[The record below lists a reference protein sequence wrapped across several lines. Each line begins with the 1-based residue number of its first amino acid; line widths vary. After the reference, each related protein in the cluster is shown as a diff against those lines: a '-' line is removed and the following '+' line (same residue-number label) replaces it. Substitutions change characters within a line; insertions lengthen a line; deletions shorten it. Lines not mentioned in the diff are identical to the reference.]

1 MGNGFEQ
8 RQRPKRKENDQKMSS
23 FTMRDVPV
31 RPAIRRLKEMHMSFY
46 SRENLLLNDR
56 IFQEEFSKKELPAET
71 RSAEAFCR
79 FLSEK
84 ELALVPEDLF
94 AGQILQYFMRHSQPL
109 PDDDPFSFD
118 PEKIRMSEKES
129 VTDANASVAIC
140 RGKGLSAEEEKVLDY
155 LPAGI
160 AAGYFSHYHVGHVI
174 TGFEY
179 VITTGFDGIEK
190 RIREKMAGE
199 EVTEREKITG
209 NAMLRTLEGCRTYVE
224 RYREKAAET
233 AAAADDPQQKE
244 NLWRIAAAL
253 SNISRKPASDL
264 FEAIQFVILLQDM
277 VVSQTK
283 GSMSFGRLDGIL
295 YPFYQ
300 ADRRKGLYTDDDV
313 QELID
318 AMMLKFALATGQYQN
333 LTLGGCDEQ
342 GRYAG
347 NELSMMFLRSSR
359 RLSFDQPLMSFRCT
373 RDVPDEHWNEILK
386 TIRNGNGF
394 PALFWD
400 DTIIASKTR
409 MGIPIEDARTYAI
422 VGCVETSICGK
433 EFSNTE
439 DIRINWCKTL
449 ELMLNN
455 GVCPVSGIPLFLKDH
470 SDVDR
475 ITDFGTFLD
484 RYIEELKNA
493 VEKAAQ
499 ICNIIDR
506 FYYQEYPSTLLT
518 ISLQPDEIRL
528 DDCANRGTK
537 YCNTCMQHT
546 GIANAVNSLLA
557 IRKAVFEEKLVTLPQ
572 LSKILKNNYE
582 GSEELLEYI
591 RSKCPKFG
599 NDHEEA
605 DALAARLVN
614 EIAAK
619 TDSMKNERG
628 GSFMAGFYSVFH
640 HASLGRL
647 TGALPDGRLA
657 GESLA
662 NGLSPAQG
670 TDVEGPTAVIHS
682 FRGMDQTLFSNGMV
696 LDMKFSPS
704 FWKSENH
711 ILMLRKMIE
720 VYFEEGGQEIQLN
733 VVDRET
739 LLDAKAHPEKH
750 KNLIVRV
757 SGFSAYFVTLFEELQ
772 DEIIRRTEYA

>member
-1 MGNGFEQ
+1 MSRF
-8 RQRPKRKENDQKMSS
+8 KME
-23 FTMRDVPV
+23 DLPL
-31 RPAIRRLKEMHMSFY
+31 RPAIQVLKEKQMSLAFY

-56 IFQEEFSKKELPAET
+56 IYGEEFAKKELPSET
-71 RSAEAFCR
+71 RSAEAFYR
-79 FLSEK
+79 FHSEK
-84 ELALVPEDLF
+84 ELGLVPEDLF

-109 PDDDPFSFD
+109 PSDDPFSFD
-118 PEKIRMSEKES
+118 PADIRMSEVES
-129 VTDANASVAIC
+129 VADADASAAIC
-140 RGKGLSAEEEKVLDY
+140 RGKGLSGEEEQALDY
-155 LPAGI
+155 LVAGVT
-160 AAGYFSHYHVGHVI
+160 AGYFSHYHVGHVI

-179 VITTGFDGIEK
+179 VINTGFDGMKE
-190 RIREKMAGE
+190 RIREKMSQTG
-199 EVTEREKITG
+199 VTEREMITG
-209 NAMLRTLEGCRTYVE
+209 NAMLRTLEGCQVYCE
-224 RYREKAAET
+224 RYREKAMQT
-233 AAAADDPQQKE
+233 ASLTEDPVQKK
-244 NLWRIAAAL
+244 NLLRIAAAL
-253 SNISRKPASDL
+253 ENIVRKGASDL

-295 YPFYQ
+295 YPYYRE
-300 ADRRKGLYTDDDV
+300 DMEKGLYSDEDV

-347 NELSMMFLRSSR
+347 NELSIMFLKASR
-359 RLSFDQPLMSFRCT
+359 RLSFDQPLVSFRCNK
-373 RDVPDEHWNEILK
+373 DVPDEHWDEILK
-386 TIRNGNGF
+386 TIRCGNGF

-400 DTIIASKTR
+400 DTIIASKTKI
-409 MGIPIEDARTYAI
+409 GIPLEDARTYAI

-449 ELMLNN
+449 ELMLND
-455 GVCPVSGIPLFLKDH
+455 GVCPVSGTPLFLKNHGDL
-470 SDVDR
+470 DR
-475 ITDFGTFLD
+475 ITDFDEFVN
-484 RYIEELKNA
+484 RYKEELSNT
-493 VEKAAQ
+493 VEMAAK

-506 FYYQEYPSTLLT
+506 FYYQEYPSILLT
-518 ISLQPDEIRL
+518 ISLQPDKIRL

-537 YCNTCMQHT
+537 YCNTAMQHT

-557 IRKAVFEEKLVTLPQ
+557 IRKIVFEEKLVTFSQ
-572 LSKILKNNYE
+572 LKDILKNNFE
-582 GSEELLEYI
+582 GSGELLDYI
-591 RSKCPKFG
+591 NQKCPKFG
-599 NDHEEA
+599 NDNEEA
-605 DALAARLVN
+605 DQLAAMLINAV
-614 EIAAK
+614 AAK
-619 TDSMKNERG
+619 TNSMKNERG
-628 GSFMAGFYSVFH
+628 GTFMAGFYSVFH

-657 GESLA
+657 GTSLA

-682 FRGMDQTLFSNGMV
+682 YRGIDQTLFANGMV

-704 FWKSENH
+704 FWNNPNH
-711 ILMLRKMIE
+711 TLMLRKLIE

-750 KNLIVRV
+750 RNLIVRV